1 MRASKAELVI
11 DRLNPRLATVGDM
24 LWQHTAL
31 PSSGFS
37 LPLAAHRRSS
47 DVLPHHVGGVIR
59 CRAAGA
65 IGKEIQKPRCPRGLR
80 NPIMRR
86 PVLVQRVVD
95 VDLYDRAADGGRAT
109 RCAAILRSV
118 RPGNAY
124 PLMRA
129 PPGTNDG
136 SCPCWV

>member
-11 DRLNPRLATVGDM
+11 DRWNPRVATVGDM
-24 LWQHTAL
+24 LWSHTAL
-31 PSSGFS
+31 RSPGFS
-37 LPLAAHRRSS
+37 LPLAAHWRSS
-47 DVLPHHVGGVIR
+47 DVLAHHVGGVIR